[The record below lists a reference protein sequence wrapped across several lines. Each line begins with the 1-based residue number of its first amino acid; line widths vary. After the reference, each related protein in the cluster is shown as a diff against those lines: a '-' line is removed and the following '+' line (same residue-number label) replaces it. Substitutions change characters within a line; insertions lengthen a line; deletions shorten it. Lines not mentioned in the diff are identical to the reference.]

1 MDTSTERSEILQEA
15 PAPADLTTRY
25 ELDPVRRLNP
35 QAGKI
40 GWAILWLLGIPLPV
54 LLVIYLIWGR

>member
-15 PAPADLTTRY
+15 PAPADLTTQ
-25 ELDPVRRLNP
+25 LGPVRRLNP